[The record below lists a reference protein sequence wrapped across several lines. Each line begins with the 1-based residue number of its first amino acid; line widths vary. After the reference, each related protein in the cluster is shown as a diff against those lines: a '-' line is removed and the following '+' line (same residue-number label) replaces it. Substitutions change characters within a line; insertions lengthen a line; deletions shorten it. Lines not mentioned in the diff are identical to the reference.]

1 VTASPAALPGPPSP
15 RPARRAALALDASIL
30 LAIPLT
36 LTAWFAAWPPGLPPA
51 LPAGA
56 LAAAVV
62 ARARAPMRPRPLRPE
77 TLVCLALAVLL
88 RLPALMHPWA
98 WVNRDG
104 AYGAFVAHF
113 LLDGGRPA
121 PIFTEGAHYQGT
133 LKGHLAAVLSLV
145 LRVSDLSWLM
155 VAASTLLHLVFVAS
169 TMALARRIGGGP
181 AALAAGL
188 YLALSPRF
196 LTIFSLNC
204 TGQYMDV
211 LALGGLALAL
221 LARVLEED
229 LSGDRARWHYFGI
242 GFLAGAAFWQQPVA
256 LSYVAVAVV
265 VLALRCFA
273 RRDPWTLL
281 ALAGLALGVMPV
293 VLWNAQNDWASLGI
307 VTRQS
312 GTLPGQLRA
321 LPLLA
326 GRTVAVSFPILGGLM
341 SRPEADP
348 PGLRPLVSALFP
360 VVFFAYLALRGR
372 DIASSLRRGRTS
384 SSLLPPLHFLAALL
398 LQWLQ
403 PAAGAYSRP
412 RYHLPVLAGA
422 AVMLGVVLA
431 RLAARSRAL
440 AVAALALLLA
450 LNVTGSLPR
459 LRQSAE
465 IEAYFRHLVRAVEE
479 KGIRTGYADFTISS
493 PVTMFTGE
501 KVVLSPRLGPTPAH
515 ESDRHAR
522 LVDNEGP
529 DAYVL
534 RGDEDPERFAAALRS
549 LGVSYRLDTDPVPI
563 FYGFS
568 RRVRLEEVIDFRGP
582 EPGST
587 EPDEE

>member
-1 VTASPAALPGPPSP
+1 MTGSPAAIPGLAPT
-15 RPARRAALALDASIL
+15 RLTHGAVALDASIL
-30 LAIPLT
+30 LAITLT
-36 LTAWFAAWPPGLPPA
+36 LTTWFAAWPPALPPA
-51 LPAGA
+51 LPGGA
-56 LAAAVV
+56 LAVAGFLRFRGAV
-62 ARARAPMRPRPLRPE
+62 RPRPPRPE

-88 RLPALMHPWA
+88 RLPALVHPWA

-113 LLDGGRPA
+113 LLEGGRPA

-133 LKGHLAAVLSLV
+133 LKGHLAALLSLL

-155 VAASTLLHLVFVAS
+155 VAASVTLHLVFVAS
-169 TMALARRIGGGP
+169 TMALARRVGGRW

-204 TGQYMDV
+204 TGQYLDV
-211 LALGGLALAL
+211 LALGGVALAL
-221 LARVLEED
+221 LARVLDEN
-229 LSGDRARWHYFGI
+229 LSRPQARWPYFAI
-242 GFLAGAAFWQQPVA
+242 GWLAGAAFWQQPVA
-256 LSYVAVAVV
+256 LSYVAVALL
-265 VLALRCFA
+265 VLALRSSTW
-273 RRDPWTLL
+273 RDPWTLL
-281 ALAGLALGVMPV
+281 ALAGLAVGVMPV
-293 VLWNAQNDWASLGI
+293 VLWNVQNDWASLGV

-312 GTLPGQLRA
+312 GTFLEQVRA
-321 LPLLA
+321 LPSLA
-326 GRTVAVSFPILGGLM
+326 GRTVAVSFPILGGLT
-341 SRPEADP
+341 SRPEAHL
-348 PGLRPLVSALFP
+348 PGLRPLVSTLFP

-372 DIASSLRRGRTS
+372 DIASSLGRGRPS
-384 SSLLPPLHFLAALL
+384 ASLLPPLLFLAALL

-412 RYHLPVLAGA
+412 RYLLPVLAGA

-431 RLAARSRAL
+431 RAAARSRTL
-440 AVAALALLLA
+440 AGVALALLLA

-459 LRQSAE
+459 LRQSPE
-465 IEAYFRHLVRAVEE
+465 IEAHFRHLVRAVEE
-479 KGIRTGYADFTISS
+479 KGIRTGYADFTISA

-501 KVVLSPRLGPTPAH
+501 RIVLSPRLGPTPAH
-515 ESDRHAR
+515 ESDRHALR
-522 LVDNEGP
+522 VDGDGP
-529 DAYVL
+529 DAYIL
-534 RGDEDPERFAAALRS
+534 RGDEDPERFAAVLRS

-582 EPGST
+582 VTDSAESA
-587 EPDEE
+587 ED